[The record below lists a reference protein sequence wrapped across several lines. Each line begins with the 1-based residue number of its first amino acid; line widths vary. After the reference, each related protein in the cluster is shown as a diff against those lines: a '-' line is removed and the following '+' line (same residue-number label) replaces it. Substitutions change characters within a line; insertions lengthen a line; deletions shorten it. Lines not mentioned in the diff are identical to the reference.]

1 MTKVDMKRELGH
13 LYKAPPRPEMVEV
26 PPLEYIMVDGTG
38 DPNDNEWFGEATG
51 ALYAVSYTLKFKI
64 KRGRLDMDYVVM
76 PLQGLWWAEDME
88 VFVMDAR
95 KDWKWTLMIL
105 QPEVVTQGMFEE
117 ACHEVL
123 KKKGLE
129 AVGMLR
135 LETYREGPSAQ
146 VMHIGP
152 YAEEAPTIAALHE
165 FIEEE
170 GRQPEGKHH
179 EIYLGDPRRT
189 APERLKTI
197 IRQPV
202 GPVGSVG
209 PAGPVD

>member
-1 MTKVDMKRELGH
+1 MTKIDMKKELGH
-13 LYKAPPRPEMVEV
+13 LYKAPRKPEMVEV
-26 PPLEYIMVDGTG
+26 PPLKYIMVDGTG
-38 DPNDNEWFGEATG
+38 DPTDNEWFGEATG
-51 ALYAVSYTLKFKI
+51 ALYAVSYTLKFKL
-64 KRGRLDMDYVVM
+64 KKGTPAMDYVVM

-105 QPEVVTQGMFEE
+105 QPEEVTQGMFED
-117 ACHEVL
+117 ACREVL

-129 AVGMLR
+129 AVDQLR
-135 LETYREGPSAQ
+135 LETYREGSAAQ

-152 YAEEAPTIAALHE
+152 YAEEAPTIATLHQ
-165 FIEEE
+165 FIQDE
-170 GRQPEGKHH
+170 GRLPEGRHH

-202 GPVGSVG
+202 GPGE
-209 PAGPVD
+209 